1 MRKTTMDFPVQPI
14 TTTDALVQLC
24 ERLKTA
30 EFVTV
35 DTEFL
40 RDHTYYP
47 KLCLIQVAS
56 DDEAHCID
64 PLAAGI
70 DLSPLFE
77 LFDNEKVL
85 KVMHACRQ
93 DMEIFCQ
100 IMGRLPTPIF
110 DTQVAAMVCGF
121 GDSVGYETLVTKV
134 CHAQLDKSA
143 RYTDW
148 SKRPLS
154 DKQLTYAVGDVTY
167 LRQIYRTLQ
176 AELVKTA
183 RESWVDE
190 ETAPLRQ
197 PSLYRVEPE
206 DAWLRLKVRT
216 NKPRFLGLLQTL
228 AAWRETQAQE
238 RDMPRNRIA
247 KDETLFE
254 VAAHPPK
261 EISDFDRMRG
271 VPKGFSRSR
280 AGKAMFD
287 AVQDGL
293 KIPEADLP
301 KIARAKPRPPTPPMA
316 DLLKVLLKIKC
327 QQAKVATRMV
337 ASAAELETWAAV
349 PKTDLRA
356 LHGWRYE
363 IFGADAQRLMAGVL
377 ALTAHNGDI
386 DVVELEDES
395 EQ

>member
-1 MRKTTMDFPVQPI
+1 MDFIVQPI

-24 ERLKTA
+24 ERLNKVD
-30 EFVTV
+30 FVTV

-64 PLAAGI
+64 PLAPGI
-70 DLSPLFE
+70 DLSPLLE
-77 LFDNEKVL
+77 LFENEDVL

-93 DMEIFCQ
+93 DMEIFYQ
-100 IMGRLPTPIF
+100 IMGKLPAPIF
-110 DTQVAAMVCGF
+110 DTQIAAMVCGF
-121 GDSVGYETLVTKV
+121 GDSVGYETLVTKI
-134 CHAQLDKSA
+134 AKSQLDKSA

-148 SKRPLS
+148 SKRPLT
-154 DKQLTYAVGDVTY
+154 DKQLQYAIGDVTY
-167 LRQIYRTLQ
+167 LRAIYRKLQ
-176 AELVKTA
+176 AELEETGRV
-183 RESWVDE
+183 SWVDE
-190 ETAPLRQ
+190 ETAPLREC
-197 PSLYRVEPE
+197 SLYYIKPE

-216 NKPRFLGLLQTL
+216 NKPRFLGLLKSL
-228 AAWRETQAQE
+228 AAWRETQAQV

-261 EISDFDRMRG
+261 VIEDFDRMRG
-271 VPKGFSRSR
+271 IPKGFSRSK
-280 AGKAMFD
+280 AGKALFD
-287 AVQDGL
+287 AVQEGL
-293 KIPEADLP
+293 DVPEADLP
-301 KIARAKPRPPTPPMA
+301 HIARAKPRPATPPMA

-327 QQAKVATRMV
+327 QEAKVATRMV

-349 PKTDLRA
+349 PKTDIRA

-363 IFGADAQRLMAGVL
+363 IFGADAQKLMAGNL
-377 ALTAHNGDI
+377 ALTARKGDI
-386 DVVELEDES
+386 DVVELEDED
-395 EQ
+395 